1 MMNLREEIERRL
13 EGLRPEQ
20 QVLVLGGMLQ
30 ELRERRAAKQ
40 REYNGELTDREIQ
53 AGIDRT
59 MIDVITRDAR
69 HNPNGLVPVEN
80 VRPAGA
86 GVVVD
91 TSKNGWQDL
100 RPLRADPEVSLI
112 DGLANAMAPHGADN
126 PARKG

>member
-91 TSKNGWQDL
+91 TAKGSGFYEPK
-100 RPLRADPEVSLI
+100 PLAPNPEI
-112 DGLANAMAPHGADN
+112 GLVDRMINAALPHGSESKA
-126 PARKG
+126 K